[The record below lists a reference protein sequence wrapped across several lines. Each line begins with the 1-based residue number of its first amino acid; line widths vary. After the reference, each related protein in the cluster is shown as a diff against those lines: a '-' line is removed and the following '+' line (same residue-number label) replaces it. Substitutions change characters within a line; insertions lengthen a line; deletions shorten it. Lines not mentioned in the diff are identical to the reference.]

1 MSEALH
7 EILANASLAHMK
19 KCWQQLQG
27 LNLSTIQPKVL
38 AYLLGREGII
48 QEQLAVVCQIDPA
61 EMTSLLQN
69 MEEDGLIEK
78 KLLAIPGGK
87 RVYGIYL
94 TDKGRS
100 LGMSAELVM
109 DNLERLAFQGF
120 TDEERETFL
129 KLIRRLTNNL
139 S

>member
-1 MSEALH
+1 MSDALY
-7 EILANASLAHMK
+7 EILANASHSHMN

-27 LNLSTIQPKVL
+27 LNLSSGQPKVL
-38 AYLLGREGII
+38 AHLLGREGIV
-48 QEQLAVVCQIDPA
+48 QEQLAVVCHVEPS
-61 EMTSLLQN
+61 EMTSLLQDMVEN
-69 MEEDGLIEK
+69 DLIERK
-78 KLLAIPGGK
+78 PLSIPGGK
-87 RVYGIYL
+87 KAYGIYL

-109 DNLERLAFQGF
+109 DNLDRLAFQGF